1 MAENRFA
8 SDDAFAPE
16 AAADEP
22 ASPAFPAPADAGDA
36 LAFAPVALRYRS
48 DGLTP
53 ARQREFVEALADTGL
68 IHVAAQRI
76 GVSPQAVNRTRRRA
90 DARSFDL
97 ACAAAQRFG
106 ARGLHATAYERAI
119 EGTIRRHYYHGEL
132 KSEERVF
139 DNRLLIYLLGKTE
152 HLLDDPPE
160 AAAVA
165 ANWEPWVEAM
175 EQGTPL
181 PDIRP
186 AWQRERD
193 ERLAGEDTDA
203 QDEEI
208 EEEDG
213 DDCDD
218 VWEDEDG
225 GFWWTRFPPP
235 EDFDGVEDGAV
246 GEAGYR
252 RSLTDAEQAAMAAR
266 NGEDD
271 RELAEDILRACA
283 RRDNYFGFAAGLDT
297 TMLDEGLL
305 EATLQAG
312 RGDFFF
318 AREAETS
325 ETSAPVPESGPAVP
339 PPPGPDGEEQPPE
352 EAEISPSAEA
362 GASMSSPEPAEPGG
376 GRSGEGQPAAGPDRN
391 CSAFPHDFEAPRA
404 YVGRQEEQA

>member
-1 MAENRFA
+1 MPGF
-8 SDDAFAPE
+8 
-16 AAADEP
+16 EP
-22 ASPAFPAPADAGDA
+22 VP
-36 LAFAPVALRYRS
+36 LRYRS

-53 ARQREFVEALADTGL
+53 EKQREFVEALADTAL

-152 HLLDDPPE
+152 HLLDEPPE

-175 EQGTPL
+175 EHGTPL

-186 AWQRERD
+186 AWQREQD
-193 ERLAGEDTDA
+193 QRLAEYAAAEEED
-203 QDEEI
+203 

-213 DDCDD
+213 GED

-235 EDFDGVEDGAV
+235 EDFDGVEDGVV
-246 GEAGYR
+246 GDGDYR
-252 RSLTDAEQAAMAAR
+252 RSLTEAEEEKMAAR
-266 NGEDD
+266 SGGEDK
-271 RELAEDILRACA
+271 ELAEEIIRACA
-283 RRDNYFGFAAGLDT
+283 RRDRYFGFAGGLDT

-305 EATLQAG
+305 EATRQAEG
-312 RGDFFF
+312 AAFFF
-318 AREAETS
+318 ASEAETS
-325 ETSAPVPESGPAVP
+325 ETSAPQAPVAEGDSAALSPSLC
-339 PPPGPDGEEQPPE
+339 PDENEQPPQ
-352 EAEISPSAEA
+352 EAEISPATEA
-362 GASMSSPEPAEPGG
+362 GSCEA
-376 GRSGEGQPAAGPDRN
+376 PAAVPESAGAATDEASPAAAEFYEPSWMSEYLRARGAAPCTGSAQQQHSTEEDAGVTGP
-391 CSAFPHDFEAPRA
+391 PHE
-404 YVGRQEEQA
+404 

>member
-1 MAENRFA
+1 MTENRFA
-8 SDDAFAPE
+8 SDDASAFE

-22 ASPAFPAPADAGDA
+22 ASPPNRSGADARDA
-36 LAFAPVALRYRS
+36 LAFAPVPLRYRS

-53 ARQREFVEALADTGL
+53 AKQREFVEALADTGL

-119 EGTIRRHYYHGEL
+119 EGTIKRHYYHGEL

-152 HLLDDPPE
+152 HLLDEPPE

-175 EQGTPL
+175 EHGTPL

-186 AWQRERD
+186 AWQKEQD
-193 ERLAGEDTDA
+193 ERMAEDAAAED
-203 QDEEI
+203 
-208 EEEDG
+208 EEEDETG
-213 DDCDD
+213 DDD

-235 EDFDGVEDGAV
+235 EDFDGVEDGVV
-246 GEAGYR
+246 GEEEYR
-252 RSLTDAEQAAMAAR
+252 RSLTEAEEAAMKGRSEEDAR
-266 NGEDD
+266 E
-271 RELAEDILRACA
+271 RAEEIIGACA
-283 RRDNYFGFAAGLDT
+283 RRDSYFGFAGGLDT
-297 TMLDEGLL
+297 SMLDEDIL
-305 EATLQAG
+305 EATLKAEQG
-312 RGDFFF
+312 GFFF

-325 ETSAPVPESGPAVP
+325 ETSAPDAPN
-339 PPPGPDGEEQPPE
+339 
-352 EAEISPSAEA
+352 
-362 GASMSSPEPAEPGG
+362 PEPDSGSFQHPATSLAAVESRAPKRVQAEGSARGAGG
-376 GRSGEGQPAAGPDRN
+376 DGN
-391 CSAFPHDFEAPRA
+391 CSAFPHDFDGGGA
-404 YVGRQEEQA
+404 YVGRQEEQP